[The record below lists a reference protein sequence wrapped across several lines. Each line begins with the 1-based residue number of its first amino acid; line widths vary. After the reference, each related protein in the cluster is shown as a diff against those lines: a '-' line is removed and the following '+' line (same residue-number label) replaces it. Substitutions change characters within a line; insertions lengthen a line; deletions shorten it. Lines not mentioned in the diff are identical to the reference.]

1 MHKADKELMSKVA
14 HAKKKACK
22 SMTWDLNTVWMCATT
37 NGGVKDI
44 IVRYHGNMVFNAQ
57 VKYGHNNKITHWQL
71 NTCGWLTKST
81 ARKMNAC
88 LLGMKIPF
96 SVKARKH
103 FLEVKDLE
111 SGKTVNIADS
121 EVATHFMLKR
131 KLKATTC

>member
-1 MHKADKELMSKVA
+1 MYKADRELMRQVA

-37 NGGVKDI
+37 NGEVKDV

-71 NTCGWLTKST
+71 STCGWLTKST

-96 SVKARKH
+96 SVKAHKR
-103 FLEVKDLE
+103 FLEVKDLK
-111 SGKTVNIADS
+111 SGKTAAIADG
-121 EVATHFMLKR
+121 EVAAHFMLKR
-131 KLKATTC
+131 KLKAAAC